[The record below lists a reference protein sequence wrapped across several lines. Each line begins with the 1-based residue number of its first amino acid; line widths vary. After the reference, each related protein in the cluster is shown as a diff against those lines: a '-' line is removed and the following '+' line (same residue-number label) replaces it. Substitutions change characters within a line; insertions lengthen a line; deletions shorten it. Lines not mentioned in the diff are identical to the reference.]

1 MVITEKE
8 PMEDVQNIRAVL
20 FDFGGVV
27 ADEGFQQGLYA
38 IAERFRLDKRN
49 FFRLAADAVY
59 SSGYVTGT
67 GNEADFWQTVRGKTG
82 ITASDKEL
90 RHEILSRFIPR
101 PWLLEI
107 VRAIRAKG
115 CIVAIL
121 SDQSDWL
128 DQLEARYHFFK
139 EFDAVFNSYHVGKSK
154 RDPTIFDDTVQALGV
169 TARQTLFVDDNH
181 DHIQRAAGRGL
192 QTHLFTTRSALEAI
206 LQRSGLP
213 A

>member
-1 MVITEKE
+1 
-8 PMEDVQNIRAVL
+8 MEDKPNIRAVL

-27 ADEGFQQGLYA
+27 AEEGFQQGLYA
-38 IAERFRLDKRN
+38 IAERFRLNKKD

-67 GNEADFWQTVRGKTG
+67 GSEADYWQTVREKTG
-82 ITASDKEL
+82 ITAPDNEL
-90 RHEILSRFIPR
+90 RHEVLSRFIPR

-107 VRAIRAKG
+107 VRTVKTKG

-154 RDPTIFDDTVQALGV
+154 RDPTFFDDTVQALGV
-169 TARQTLFVDDNH
+169 TAGQTLFVDDNQ

-192 QTHLFTTRSALEAI
+192 QTHLFTTRAALEAV

-213 A
+213 V